1 VAIRERGLVLH
12 TGDKRIEG
20 RVRASENPAD
30 LGPQDFILA
39 TLKATGLGSLA
50 DGVKPLLGPDTAVVF
65 AQNGVPWW
73 YAQGLSPSR
82 PRPPDLSRL
91 DPGGVLARS
100 IAPERVVGG
109 VIFSANTVVEPGVIS
124 NATPQ
129 NNRLSLGETD
139 DRPSTRLDAL
149 RAVLTAAGIDSP
161 PVPDIRA
168 VVWHKLLFNLMSG
181 VSALTE
187 QPGKVMMAD
196 ADVSAVVH
204 ALIREGIAIGAAHG
218 IALEPV
224 MPNNTMHKPSILQD
238 YEMGRQM
245 EVEALLQVPLAFARS
260 AGVAVPIL
268 EVVTA
273 LVSMRATAKGL
284 YQR

>member
-1 VAIRERGLVLH
+1 MLH

-20 RVRASENPAD
+20 RVRASEDPAD
-30 LGPQDFILA
+30 LGPQDVILA

-149 RAVLTAAGIDSP
+149 RAALIAAGIDSP

-187 QPGKVMMAD
+187 QPGKIMMAD
-196 ADVSAVVH
+196 AEVSAVVH

-238 YEMGRQM
+238 YEMERQM

-260 AGVAVPIL
+260 AKVAAPIL